1 MGFMNSLLNTGMPL
15 MVTMRIFR
23 SMNSYYYYLYDIDDD
38 DECRLMR
45 VHVTTDLCVY
55 MMYDVSLC

>member
-1 MGFMNSLLNTGMPL
+1 